1 MLDHGSLGSFD
12 VPVEPR
18 NTYAE
23 IINSFTKPGG
33 RMLLSILDY
42 EHTEHPAIP
51 FAVTEEE
58 VGVLYEKSFE
68 LQLLQEFDRK
78 KLTDVLKSSEQTIL
92 SASCLL
98 SLSRFAWKI
107 LLLVKQPSVQ

>member
-1 MLDHGSLGSFD
+1 
-12 VPVEPR
+12 
-18 NTYAE
+18 
-23 IINSFTKPGG
+23 
-33 RMLLSILDY
+33 MLLSILDY
-42 EHTEHPAIP
+42 EHAEHPAMP

-68 LQLLQEFDRK
+68 LQLLQEFDHK